1 MDKVAI
7 FIDGAYLGK
16 VLKETYGAPKIDFS
30 KLSSHLANGISI
42 LRTYYYNCMPYKSKT
57 PSSGE
62 IARYN
67 GMQKFVTSLEQLDR
81 YEVKLGKLEYR
92 GRKVDGSPIYQQKR
106 VDILLGCDLVLL
118 AAKQRI
124 GKAILV
130 TGDSDF
136 IPAIQ
141 IAKNEG
147 VEIELVYDTTH
158 APHNSLTLIAD
169 ERKILTQADIDAVK
183 FTATGAGT

>member
-7 FIDGAYLGK
+7 FIDGAYFSK
-16 VLKETYGAPKIDFS
+16 ILKESFVSAQVDFS
-30 KLSSHLANGISI
+30 KLSTYLANGLPI
-42 LRTYYYNCMPYKSKT
+42 LRTYYYNCMPYKSLNPT
-57 PSSGE
+57 SGE
-62 IARYN
+62 INRYN
-67 GMQKFVTSLEQLDR
+67 NMQRFVQSLEGLDR

-92 GRKVDGSPIYQQKR
+92 GRKTDGTPVFQQKR

-118 AAKQRI
+118 SAKQRI
-124 GKAILV
+124 EKAILI

-147 VEIELVYDTTH
+147 VEIELIYDTNH
-158 APHNSLTLIAD
+158 MPHRSLTQIAD
-169 ERKILTQADIDAVK
+169 VRRALTQADIDMVK
-183 FTATGAGT
+183 KQ

>member
-1 MDKVAI
+1 MEKVAI

-16 VLKETYGAPKIDFS
+16 VLKETYSSPKIDFS
-30 KLSSHLANGISI
+30 KLSAHLADGLPI
-42 LRTYYYNCMPYKSKT
+42 LRTYYYNCMPYKGKT

-62 IARYN
+62 IDRYN
-67 GMQKFVTSLEQLDR
+67 NMQKFVTSLEKLDR

-92 GRKVDGSPIYQQKR
+92 GRKADGTPIYQQKR

-124 GKAILV
+124 AKAILI

-147 VEIELVYDTTH
+147 VEIELVYDATH
-158 APHNSLTLIAD
+158 EPHSNLTLVAD
-169 ERKILTQADIDAVK
+169 ERKVLSQDDIDAIK
-183 FTATGAGT
+183 K